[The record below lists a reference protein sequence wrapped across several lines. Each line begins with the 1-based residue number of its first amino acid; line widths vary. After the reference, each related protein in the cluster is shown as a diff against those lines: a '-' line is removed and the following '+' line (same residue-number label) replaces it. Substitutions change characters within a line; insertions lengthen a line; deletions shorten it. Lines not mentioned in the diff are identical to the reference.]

1 VSSHKS
7 TEALEARAAATLA
20 GFSKTRR
27 MLIGVSGGR
36 DSVALLHL
44 LAGFGFTKLVVC
56 HLDHGL
62 RGRTGAADARF
73 VERLAGQLGLTVIVE
88 KLDVAALAAERK
100 LSLETAAREARY
112 DFFGQTAR
120 ETGWG
125 TLFLGH
131 HADDQAETFLFNL
144 LRGAGGAG
152 LGAMRPVTRR
162 GALTIVRPLLGVW
175 RAEIDAFVKARRIKF
190 REDASNTSPAHTR
203 NRLRH
208 EILPLLEKAMGRD
221 VRRSLWRTAEILAA
235 ENEWV
240 ESLVPVPAA
249 ELSTGELGRLPVA
262 AQRRLLRG
270 WLLRA
275 GISDTGFDDV
285 EAVRGLLE
293 NAGPSKV
300 NLPGARHARRRAKKI
315 FIE

>member
-1 VSSHKS
+1 
-7 TEALEARAAATLA
+7 
-20 GFSKTRR
+20 
-27 MLIGVSGGR
+27 
-36 DSVALLHL
+36 
-44 LAGFGFTKLVVC
+44 
-56 HLDHGL
+56 
-62 RGRTGAADARF
+62 
-73 VERLAGQLGLTVIVE
+73 VE